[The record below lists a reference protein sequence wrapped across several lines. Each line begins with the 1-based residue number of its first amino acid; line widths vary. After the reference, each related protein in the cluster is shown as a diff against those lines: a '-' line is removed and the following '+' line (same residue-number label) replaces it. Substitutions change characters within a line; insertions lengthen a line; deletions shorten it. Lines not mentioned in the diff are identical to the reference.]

1 METNQAVLAGKT
13 GIGRKHIVG
22 ALLTFALLA
31 VAVATYGGILSAR
44 GSTTAPPLETVQVS
58 VVTTYGIAD
67 YQYSVSAYNSTG
79 GLVAS
84 YQSQYAAAAFEL
96 PAGTYIFA
104 ATADQQAGYYYPIA
118 MSDGVSTTSTSASS
132 AGSAAIICCMASS
145 PSGKATACC
154 GGSPQVE
161 YGYVR
166 QQVSGQASLTIDTK
180 PINQTSV
187 STLTLRV
194 NYPNGTA
201 ASGVYLYGSVLGDEY
216 GWAYG
221 GNAVS
226 LSNTTD
232 QTGTATLTV
241 PDAPILV
248 SADASI
254 PITLPLNQTTIQV
267 TVAGEKVNVTAYWQ
281 PNYVSF
287 AAQALIVPPQ
297 NSATLTLQYQP
308 QSVGPIPLEAS
319 TQTQTAVA
327 SPPLASVQS
336 NSPSQTSSQAAVAAD
351 PATSTGGQAS
361 TGSGGLLISL
371 GAVAMAAVAIG
382 VALFAV
388 RSRSVPTAN

>member
-13 GIGRKHIVG
+13 GIGRKHLVG

-31 VAVATYGGILSAR
+31 VAIATYGGVLSAR
-44 GSTTAPPLETVQVS
+44 GSTSAPPLDNVQVS
-58 VVTTYGIAD
+58 VVTTYSIAG
-67 YQYSVSAYNSTG
+67 YQYSVSAYNTTG

-96 PAGTYIFA
+96 PAGAYIFA
-104 ATADQQAGYYYPIA
+104 ATADEQSGYSYPIA
-118 MSDGVSTTSTSASS
+118 MSDGVSTTSESASS
-132 AGSAAIICCMASS
+132 AGSPAVICCIVS
-145 PSGKATACC
+145 PASGKDIACC

-161 YGYVR
+161 YGYLS
-166 QQVSGQASLTIDTK
+166 QQVSGPASLTIDTR

-187 STLTLRV
+187 STLTLHI

-201 ASGVYLYGSVLGDEY
+201 ASGVYLYGSVLGDES

-248 SADASI
+248 SADASV

-267 TVAGEKVNVTAYWQ
+267 TVGGVKVNVTAYWQ

-287 AAQALIVPPQ
+287 TAQALIIPPQ

-308 QSVGPIPLEAS
+308 QSVGPIPLGAS
-319 TQTQTAVA
+319 TQTGTAVV
-327 SPPLASVQS
+327 SPPISTVQS
-336 NSPSQTSSQAAVAAD
+336 SSQGQTSNQAAVAAD
-351 PATSTGGQAS
+351 PAAPSSGQAS

-371 GAVAMAAVAIG
+371 GTVAMAAVAIG
-382 VALFAV
+382 VAFFV
-388 RSRSVPTAN
+388 TRRRSVPAAK